1 MLLDTLVLF
10 LPACFA
16 LNMAFGPSNL
26 LALNNGAR
34 NGPGFALS
42 VSFGRILAFAIMIAV
57 SALGLGALLS
67 TSAVI
72 FQMVKIVGAAY
83 LVWLGL
89 KLLRSRD
96 PSNVA
101 NGESNG
107 RGIRS
112 AFKQEFWV
120 ALGNPKA
127 ILIFTAFFPQFIDQS
142 RYWTDFGYLGCFFL
156 ILELAA
162 ISLYACAGK
171 YLVGKGP
178 STLGWITRMSGL
190 SMIGFGSVLLFA
202 NRELEPE

>member
-1 MLLDTLVLF
+1 MVFDTLVLF

-16 LNMAFGPSNL
+16 LNMAFGPNNL

-34 NGPGFALS
+34 CGPGFALS
-42 VSFGRILAFAIMIAV
+42 VGFGRILAFAIMIAV